1 MKNIDRFG
9 RFGKDGEGADTVFQI
24 LQQKD
29 HPYSNYGS
37 WLLFRLIGPLQVV
50 DYHNETRPFQLSYN
64 GSLDMNGLAT
74 ELAESITRGETTS
87 NIKSTTACTDII
99 HYCESVLLENED
111 FNRKLLQ
118 TAQGSDL
125 HSNTDKKA
133 CGHLKCFLV
142 SSLHDMKKATI
153 SSVESHNRFLHLWD
167 ACKSAS
173 TSLSYI
179 VGLDHDT
186 QELNKTFV
194 WHLCCS
200 FSMKEEKTSD
210 PDLLSMA
217 ASIAFLAGALY
228 PATKSKFIQPR
239 HDDSTKETR
248 NRRATKKR
256 IIGSLENRNAKS
268 IGNDDSSTLDVIS
281 LILKPLGPYFSAQNL
296 ESKVIRI
303 ARFFSATF
311 APESTSVLESE
322 TNRKVFI
329 NEMTEYYNKAF
340 QAAVGTKGVQWI
352 NFLRLCHG
360 GNEQQ
365 RINRAFACDDI
376 QNITF
381 GPNILIRTDH
391 DRPTVAMIE
400 KAPVRR
406 LFTFGSP
413 FIMED

>member
-1 MKNIDRFG
+1 MKNID

-24 LQQKD
+24 
-29 HPYSNYGS
+29 HPYANYGS
-37 WLLFRLIGPLQVV
+37 WLLFRLIGPLQVA
-50 DYHNETRPFQLSYN
+50 DHHNETRPFQLSYN

-74 ELAESITRGETTS
+74 ELAESMARGETTS
-87 NIKSTTACTDII
+87 NIISTTACTDII

-111 FNRKLLQ
+111 FIIKLYLQ
-118 TAQGSDL
+118 TAQESDL

-133 CGHLKCFLV
+133 CDHLKRFLV
-142 SSLHDMKKATI
+142 SSLHDMKKNTI
-153 SSVESHNRFLHLWD
+153 SSVESYNRFLHLWD

-194 WHLCCS
+194 WHLFCS

-210 PDLLSMA
+210 PDMLSMA

-228 PATKSKFIQPR
+228 PATKSKFIQRR
-239 HDDSTKETR
+239 HDDNTKETG

-268 IGNDDSSTLDVIS
+268 IGNDDSQSTLDVIIE
-281 LILKPLGPYFSAQNL
+281 ILKSLGPCFSVQNL
-296 ESKVIRI
+296 ESKVIHI

-322 TNRKVFI
+322 KNRKVFI

-360 GNEQQ
+360 GKEQQ
-365 RINRAFACDDI
+365 RIKRAFACDDI
-376 QNITF
+376 QKFTF

-391 DRPTVAMIE
+391 DRPTVAMTE
-400 KAPVRR
+400 TAPVRR